1 MRKNI
6 FPKKRNPF
14 SIQLWQTSHIINN
27 GLAPAL
33 SRGKT
38 ETGLQNIN
46 CITHGYATTNPN
58 ITCFLLIYNKMDF
71 SEFIKIDNI
80 YL

>member
-1 MRKNI
+1 MKDQL
-6 FPKKRNPF
+6 K
-14 SIQLWQTSHIINN
+14 SINYGNLTNKFYSFY
-27 GLAPAL
+27 
-33 SRGKT
+33 KT
-38 ETGLQNIN
+38 RLQNIN
-46 CITHGYATTNPN
+46 CITHGYETTNPN